1 MLNEIFDTE
10 KSDVYNGKVEAKS
23 YSPDPIRI
31 LQYIS
36 LTFSLIFVA
45 FLLVW
50 LHCGSSRVSRTMNDK
65 TSTHL
70 YSAVMLETIARI
82 SHAMLEVIEG
92 LHIFNWNSSSDFD
105 TVCKILIFVTEY
117 SICAFFMWLFLLS
130 YYLAVDG
137 LSGQVHTYRFLVYCL
152 MAWGIP
158 AISTIIWV
166 VALSLSYKTT
176 CWIGYKYQ
184 PIVWILECFKII
196 LILATLFNSILS
208 VRRLLQKCKLHKHT
222 AFFQR
227 IVRDN
232 VICVSTV
239 IFSVV
244 SMTLVYLHAYGY
256 KRETENEVL
265 TTLSTFLVSLKG
277 TVLVCIFIAVR
288 ADIRRLI
295 PLKFR
300 PAVQRFVPGLT
311 SESRMQSEVCHN
323 EHSEDPVCM
332 L

>member
-10 KSDVYNGKVEAKS
+10 KSDVYNGKVETNS
-23 YSPDPIRI
+23 YSMEPIRI
-31 LQYIS
+31 IECILLTIS
-36 LTFSLIFVA
+36 ALSLI

-65 TSTHL
+65 ISTHL
-70 YSAVMLETIARI
+70 YSAVLLETTSRI
-82 SHAMLEVIEG
+82 SQVLLDILYG
-92 LHIFNWNSSSDFD
+92 LHIINWNSSADFD

-117 SICAFFMWLFLLS
+117 SVCTFFMWLFLLS

-166 VALSLSYKTT
+166 VAVSLSYKTT
-176 CWIGYKYQ
+176 CWIGYIYQ

-196 LILATLFNSILS
+196 LIFATLFNSILS
-208 VRRLLQKCKLHKHT
+208 VRRLLQKWKLHKRT

-239 IFSVV
+239 IFNVV
-244 SMTLVYLHAYGY
+244 SVTLVYLHAYGY
-256 KRETENEVL
+256 KRETENKVL
-265 TTLSTFLVSLKG
+265 PTLSTLLVSLKG
-277 TVLVCIFIAVR
+277 TVLVCIFIAVK

-300 PAVQRFVPGLT
+300 PAGQRFVPGLT
-311 SESRMQSEVCHN
+311 SESTMQSEVCH
-323 EHSEDPVCM
+323 SELSEGPVCM